1 MNRLQDG
8 RDTEFGDVLVNRPA
22 KETGPIVSRFI
33 LNGLQLHD
41 RRARLALGG
50 SLSRPRQLIIV
61 LRRDVVINA
70 ASAGTNA
77 IDVEF
82 GRKFYFAVA
91 RTVLISLVITDGHA
105 LGTDL
110 IR

>member
-8 RDTEFGDVLVNRPA
+8 RDAEFGNILVNRPA
-22 KETGPIVSRFI
+22 KKTSPIVGRLI
-33 LNGLQLHD
+33 LNRLQLHD
-41 RRARLALGG
+41 RRARFALGG

-77 IDVEF
+77 INVEF
-82 GRKFYFAVA
+82 RRQF
-91 RTVLISLVITDGHA
+91 
-105 LGTDL
+105 
-110 IR
+110 